1 MRTLV
6 TLLGAF
12 LLVGASGGNAGASD
26 LFESNLAGKQV
37 AFQEIAGISPDV
49 AGPWVV
55 AEGEVEIG
63 ENGQLDME
71 VEGLLLL
78 DGTVGPI
85 RSVFA
90 SLVCQKTVASADP
103 TNEVVAST
111 ADVPLSAAGDAEIE
125 DVIALPAVCVAP
137 IVLLR
142 VSAVDSGFF
151 APACMGGAG
160 TCTATGVAVPIGC
173 NGPWIAA
180 SGF

>member
-1 MRTLV
+1 MKTLV

-12 LLVGASGGNAGASD
+12 LLVGASAGNGSASD
-26 LFESNLAGKQV
+26 LFESELAGKQV
-37 AFQEIAGISPDV
+37 ANQEIAGISPDV
-49 AGPWVV
+49 AQPWVV
-55 AEGEVEIG
+55 AEGDVEIG
-63 ENGQLDME
+63 NEGELDLE

-78 DGTVGPI
+78 DGTVGPV

-125 DVIALPAVCVAP
+125 DVIALPDVCVAP
-137 IVLLR
+137 IVLVR
-142 VSAVDSGFF
+142 VGLVDSPNCALVGQ
-151 APACMGGAG
+151 PNPCQV
-160 TCTATGVAVPIGC
+160 TALGIPS
-173 NGPWIAA
+173 PWIAA

>member
-1 MRTLV
+1 MRKGAVV

-12 LLVGASGGNAGASD
+12 LLVGASAGNAGASD

-49 AGPWVV
+49 AQPWVV
-55 AEGEVEIG
+55 AGGEVEIG
-63 ENGQLDME
+63 DDGGLKLD
-71 VEGLLLL
+71 VTGLLLL

-111 ADVPLSAAGDAEIE
+111 ADVPLSAAGDAESE
-125 DVIALPAVCVAP
+125 DTITLPDVCVAP
-137 IVLLR
+137 IVLVR
-142 VSAVDSGFF
+142 VGLVDSPNCADFGQPTPCDVTVFGI
-151 APACMGGAG
+151 PS
-160 TCTATGVAVPIGC
+160 
-173 NGPWIAA
+173 PWIAA

>member
-1 MRTLV
+1 MKTLV

-12 LLVGASGGNAGASD
+12 LLVGASAGNGSASD
-26 LFESNLAGKQV
+26 LFESELAGKQV
-37 AFQEIAGISPDV
+37 ANQEIAGISPDV
-49 AGPWVV
+49 AQPWVV

-63 ENGQLDME
+63 ENGELDMD

-78 DGTVGPI
+78 DGTVGPV

-111 ADVPLSAAGDAEIE
+111 ADVALSAAGDAEIDE
-125 DVIALPAVCVAP
+125 VITLPSVCVAP
-137 IVLLR
+137 IVLIRINL
-142 VSAVDSGFF
+142 VDF
-151 APACMGGAG
+151 GGG
-160 TCTATGVAVPIGC
+160 PFPISNLGIPE
-173 NGPWIAA
+173 PWIAA

>member
-1 MRTLV
+1 MSQGAV
-6 TLLGAF
+6 ASLLGA
-12 LLVGASGGNAGASD
+12 LLLAGVPAGSAGALD
-26 LFESNLAGKQV
+26 LFESALAGKQV
-37 AFQEIAGISPDV
+37 ANQEIAGISPDV

-63 ENGQLDME
+63 EEGGLDLE

-78 DGTVGPI
+78 DGTVGPV

-111 ADVPLSAAGDAEIE
+111 TDVPLSAAGDAEIK

-137 IVLLR
+137 IVLVR
-142 VSAVDSGFF
+142 
-151 APACMGGAG
+151 
-160 TCTATGVAVPIGC
+160 IGLVESPNC
-173 NGPWIAA
+173 ALVGQPNPCQVTSFGIPSPWIAA